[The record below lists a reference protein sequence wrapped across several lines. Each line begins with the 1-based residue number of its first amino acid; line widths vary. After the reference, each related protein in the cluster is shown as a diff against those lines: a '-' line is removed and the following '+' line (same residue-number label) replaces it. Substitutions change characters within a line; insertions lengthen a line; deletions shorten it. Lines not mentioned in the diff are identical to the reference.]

1 MASTIPSKLY
11 AGIEAGG
18 TKFNCVIGTDP
29 QTILRR
35 TKIATTTP
43 EATLVEVKDWFVQ
56 QSLELGS
63 FSALGIA
70 CFGPLDLQ
78 PASPSYGHIT
88 ATPKPHWSNTD
99 VAGYFQAEFN
109 VPVGFDTDV
118 NGSALGEHLHG
129 AGQNI
134 SDFVYVTVGTG
145 IGAGIFVN
153 GTLLTGMI
161 HSELGHI
168 RLPRDPGKDSFEG
181 NCSFHGD
188 CLTGLAAGPAI
199 NARWN
204 CSGSSLP
211 EDHPAWDLE
220 AHYLALMC
228 VNIVMSYSPK
238 RIILGGGVMDQRHLF
253 SVIRRK
259 FAQLMNGF
267 MLPET
272 PLDHYIVPPGLPGT
286 SGEVGALAL
295 AINAELRLCL

>member
-29 QTILRR
+29 QTILKR

-43 EATLVEVKDWFVQ
+43 EVTLVEVKDWFVQ
-56 QSLELGS
+56 QSLELGP

-78 PASPSYGHIT
+78 PASPTYGHIM

-99 VAGYFQAEFN
+99 VAGYFQDKFN

-118 NGSALGEHLHG
+118 NGSAMGEHLYG

-153 GTLLTGMI
+153 GELLKGMV

-168 RLPRDPGKDSFEG
+168 RLPRDLDKDSYTG

-199 NARWN
+199 NARWD
-204 CSGSSLP
+204 CSGSALP

-220 AHYLALMC
+220 ADYLALMC
-228 VNIVMSYSPK
+228 FNIVMSYSPK

-253 SVIRRK
+253 PLIRRK
-259 FAQLMNGF
+259 IFQLLNNF

-272 PLDHYIVPPGLPGT
+272 PLDDYIVPPGLPGT

-295 AINAELRLCL
+295 AINAEFGLR

>member
-1 MASTIPSKLY
+1 MNDIDSTIPSKLY

-29 QTILRR
+29 QTILAR

-43 EATLVEVKDWFVQ
+43 EVTLAEVKDWFVQ
-56 QSLELGS
+56 QSLELGP

-88 ATPKPHWSNTD
+88 ATPKPHWSKTD
-99 VAGYFQAEFN
+99 VAGYFQTEFN
-109 VPVGFDTDV
+109 VPMGFDTDV
-118 NGSALGEHLHG
+118 NGSALGEHLYG

-153 GTLLTGMI
+153 GALLKGMV
-161 HSELGHI
+161 HSELGHM
-168 RLPRDPGKDSFEG
+168 RLPRDPGQDSFAG
-181 NCSFHGD
+181 NCFFHGD

-204 CSGSSLP
+204 CSGSALP
-211 EDHPAWDLE
+211 EHHPDLE
-220 AHYLALMC
+220 AQYLALMC

-253 SVIRRK
+253 PVIRRK
-259 FAQLMNGF
+259 FAHLLNNF

-272 PLDHYIVPPGLPGT
+272 PLEDYIVPPGLPGT

-295 AINAELRLCL
+295 AVNAEFGLR

>member
-1 MASTIPSKLY
+1 MAGTIPSKLY

-29 QTILRR
+29 QTILKR

-43 EATLVEVKDWFVQ
+43 EVTLVEVKDWFVQ
-56 QSLELGS
+56 QSLELGP

-78 PASPSYGHIT
+78 PASSTYGHIM

-99 VAGYFQAEFN
+99 VAGYFQDKFN

-118 NGSALGEHLHG
+118 NGSAMGEHLYG

-153 GTLLTGMI
+153 GGLLKGMV

-168 RLPRDPGKDSFEG
+168 RLPRDLDKDSYTG

-199 NARWN
+199 NARWD
-204 CSGSSLP
+204 CSGSALP

-228 VNIVMSYSPK
+228 FNIVMSYSPK

-253 SVIRRK
+253 PLIRRK
-259 FAQLMNGF
+259 LSQLLNNF

-272 PLDHYIVPPGLPGT
+272 PLDDYIVPPGLPGT

-295 AINAELRLCL
+295 AINAEFGLR

>member
-1 MASTIPSKLY
+1 MAGTIPSKLY

-29 QTILRR
+29 QTILKR

-43 EATLVEVKDWFVQ
+43 EVTLVEVKDWFVQ
-56 QSLELGS
+56 QSLELGP

-78 PASPSYGHIT
+78 PASPTYGHIM

-99 VAGYFQAEFN
+99 VAGYFQDKFN

-118 NGSALGEHLHG
+118 NGSAMGEHLYG

-153 GTLLTGMI
+153 GELLKGMV

-168 RLPRDPGKDSFEG
+168 RLPRDLDKDSYTG

-204 CSGSSLP
+204 CSGSALP

-220 AHYLALMC
+220 ADYLALMC
-228 VNIVMSYSPK
+228 FNIVMSYSPK

-253 SVIRRK
+253 PLIRRK
-259 FAQLMNGF
+259 IFQLLNNF

-272 PLDHYIVPPGLPGT
+272 PLDDYIVPPGLPGT

-295 AINAELRLCL
+295 AINAEFGLR

>member
-29 QTILRR
+29 QTILKR

-43 EATLVEVKDWFVQ
+43 EVTLVEVTDWFVQ
-56 QSLELGS
+56 QSLELGP

-78 PASPSYGHIT
+78 PASPTYGHIM

-99 VAGYFQAEFN
+99 VAGYFQDKFN

-118 NGSALGEHLHG
+118 NGSAMGEHLYG

-153 GTLLTGMI
+153 GELLKGMV

-168 RLPRDPGKDSFEG
+168 RLPRDLDKDSYTG

-204 CSGSSLP
+204 CSGSALP

-220 AHYLALMC
+220 ADYLALMC
-228 VNIVMSYSPK
+228 FNIVMSYSPK

-253 SVIRRK
+253 PLIRRK
-259 FAQLMNGF
+259 IFQLLNNF

-272 PLDHYIVPPGLPGT
+272 PLDDYIVPPGLPGT

-295 AINAELRLCL
+295 AINAEFGLR